1 MAALKRVLRRQG
13 IVLSLEVALNALSIL
28 RSSQSKKAMPISE
41 MDFWQT
47 FENQKSLKKKKIT
60 PSTLRHT
67 WTFKMSLHEIHCD
80 KITKFKSQ
88 QIINGTVF
96 LFCFL
101 FFFPCVDIL
110 LLTSENCMAIMN
122 LQPDNLKNIRGK
134 TQDQRSRIRVPFSVP
149 HKQGVEF

>member
-67 WTFKMSLHEIHCD
+67 WTFKMSLSLHEIHYD

-96 LFCFL
+96 

-122 LQPDNLKNIRGK
+122 LHPDNLKNIRGK